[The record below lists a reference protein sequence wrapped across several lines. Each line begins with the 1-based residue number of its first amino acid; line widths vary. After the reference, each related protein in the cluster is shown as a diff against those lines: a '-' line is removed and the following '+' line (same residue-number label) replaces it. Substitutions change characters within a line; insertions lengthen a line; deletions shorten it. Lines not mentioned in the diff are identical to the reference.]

1 MVRLHVGDAETG
13 QAYDIKAQAV
23 INAWGVWVDQFR
35 IADGQPIGREV
46 KAMVAPSQGVHIVV
60 DSSFLPGN
68 QAMLTPKTADGR
80 GLFAMRWLGKT
91 TLGTPDTPHHGL
103 AREPLAFK
111 EDLNFILGESA
122 RYLMKAP
129 ARADI
134 KSSWVG
140 LRPLVKPAN
149 EDGDNIKGLSREH
162 TLLMSK
168 SGLVTIMVTG
178 ANGQPIEPWLRMF

>member
-23 INAWGVWVDQFR
+23 ISACGVWVDQFR

-60 DSSFLPGN
+60 DRSFLPGN

-91 TLGTPDTPHHGL
+91 TLGTSDTSPHGL

-111 EDLNFILGESA
+111 EDLNFILGKSA
-122 RYLMKAP
+122 RYLTKAP
-129 ARADI
+129 ARTI
-134 KSSWVG
+134 SKVVG
-140 LRPLVKPAN
+140 WGCGHWLNQQMRTATT
-149 EDGDNIKGLSREH
+149 SRAYRVN
-162 TLLMSK
+162 T
-168 SGLVTIMVTG
+168 
-178 ANGQPIEPWLRMF
+178 PY